1 MELSMETFELTS
13 PGILGL
19 APEEL
24 TDWGEAYRRV
34 AANLRAY
41 GLRNPLVISDITL
54 RILQAAREQRGP
66 GAPVERAAAE
76 LDRRFALWVDRLIRE
91 ELPSAESRLIRG
103 RLALWMSRAPERW
116 PECFLAA
123 PPYPPAFVEAMNKA
137 HLFVGPELVRVGMAP
152 APIKFHPV
160 TEFAGD
166 TLGNLARWPV
176 LRLLLGGLLIA
187 GLVIFLFSLAR

>member
-1 MELSMETFELTS
+1 METFELRS

-19 APEEL
+19 APDEL
-24 TDWGEAYRRV
+24 ADWGEAHRRV

-41 GLRNPLVISDITL
+41 GLRNPLVISDVTL
-54 RILQAAREQRGP
+54 RILQAAREQPGP

-76 LDRRFALWVDRLIRE
+76 LDRRFALWVGHLIQE
-91 ELPSAESRLIRG
+91 DLPTAESRLIRG

-116 PECFLAA
+116 PECFLAP
-123 PPYPPAFVEAMNKA
+123 PPYPEAFVEAMNQA
-137 HLFVGPELVRVGMAP
+137 RLFVGPELLRLGMAP
-152 APIKFHPV
+152 APIRFHPV

-176 LRLLLGGLLIA
+176 VRLLLGGLLIA
-187 GLVIFLFSLAR
+187 GLLIFLISIAR